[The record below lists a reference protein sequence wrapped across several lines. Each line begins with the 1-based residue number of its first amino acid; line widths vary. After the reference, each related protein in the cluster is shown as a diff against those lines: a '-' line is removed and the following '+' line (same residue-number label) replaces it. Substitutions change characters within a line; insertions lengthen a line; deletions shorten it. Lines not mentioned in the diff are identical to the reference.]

1 MTCSTA
7 NLDGLHQQHV
17 AKNAEYREQ
26 IAELTA
32 VCAAKKDEVE
42 SERQHLIDYKKHVA
56 LAAVN
61 SRSGK
66 PIPPQAS
73 ALYWLHIV
81 KYAVW
86 WAPSLSVETLGDLA

>member
-1 MTCSTA
+1 MTSPEMMRDAQVFMTRCLA

-26 IAELTA
+26 IAELKA
-32 VCAAKKDEVE
+32 LCAAKEDEVE
-42 SERQHLIDYKKHVA
+42 SERQHLIDYKKQVA
-56 LAAVN
+56 LAAIN

-73 ALYWLHIV
+73 PLYFLRLV
-81 KYAVW
+81 KR
-86 WAPSLSVETLGDLA
+86 SL